1 MMDKTNANID
11 AGSPELL
18 ERVSRIRPVIHVF
31 GHIHESR
38 GVVAKKWPDAERKST
53 IFVNAANQPSG
64 RNRRRGLGKLG
75 GFGGLGFQPIIIDV
89 WDPVS
94 SSEPPAE

>member
-1 MMDKTNANID
+1 MMDKTNTNIN
-11 AGSPELL
+11 AGSPELA
-18 ERVSRIRPVIHVF
+18 EHVSRIRPILHVF
-31 GHIHESR
+31 GHIHEGR
-38 GVVAKKWPDAERKST
+38 GVVTKRWEERKST

-75 GFGGLGFQPIIIDV
+75 GFGGLGFQPIIVDI

-94 SSEPPAE
+94 APRTE